1 MSQLQKQKRKR
12 KMAPRLTAKRP
23 ASLSSRGRNAVLQLW
38 CGSEKWRILQS
49 HRRLPGGVR
58 CSSGSPDSGGGGAPP
73 LVRAAV
79 STVTELLR
87 VLTPKNPRVVDDDL
101 QKGDEG
107 GGGAELDS
115 PRSVDDVVAVL
126 EADYQ
131 RAYFLTGNFT
141 PDIYT
146 EDCLFEDPT
155 IKFRGRSRYSQNLD
169 LLVPFFDSPSL
180 ELENIEKGLRVETK
194 FIMAT
199 WTLRTYLR
207 LPWRPLIA
215 IRGNTTY
222 DLDEEYKVT
231 RHAESWDVSALEAIG
246 QIFVPAPKQTDDI

>member
-73 LVRAAV
+73 LVRAA
-79 STVTELLR
+79 
-87 VLTPKNPRVVDDDL
+87 
-101 QKGDEG
+101 KGDEG

>member
-1 MSQLQKQKRKR
+1 
-12 KMAPRLTAKRP
+12 MAPSLTARQP
-23 ASLSSRGRNAVLQLW
+23 ASLPSHGKKVVQYHFFSCG
-38 CGSEKWRILQS
+38 GSEKWKIPQS
-49 HRRLPGGVR
+49 HHLPGVR
-58 CSSGSPDSGGGGAPP
+58 CSSGSPGSGGDGGTPP

-79 STVTELLR
+79 SAVTELLR
-87 VLTPKNPRVVDDDL
+87 VVSPKNQRDDAL
-101 QKGDEG
+101 QKGAPR
-107 GGGAELDS
+107 GADLDL

-180 ELENIEKGLRVETK
+180 ELENIK
-194 FIMAT
+194 
-199 WTLRTYLR
+199 
-207 LPWRPLIA
+207 
-215 IRGNTTY
+215 
-222 DLDEEYKVT
+222 KVT
-231 RHAESWDVSALEAIG
+231 LLAEICQVLVCNDVSAMHVFFFFSFLFAILL
-246 QIFVPAPKQTDDI
+246 

>member
-1 MSQLQKQKRKR
+1 MESIGKAKGQRI
-12 KMAPRLTAKRP
+12 MAPSLTARQSP
-23 ASLSSRGRNAVLQLW
+23 FSSSSLPRG
-38 CGSEKWRILQS
+38 KS
-49 HRRLPGGVR
+49 HRLPSVR
-58 CSSGSPDSGGGGAPP
+58 CSSGSPGSGGDGTPP

-79 STVTELLR
+79 SAITELLR
-87 VLTPKNPRVVDDDL
+87 VLSPKNPRDAL
-101 QKGDEG
+101 QKGAT
-107 GGGAELDS
+107 GAELDL
-115 PRSVDDVVAVL
+115 PRSMDDVVAVL

-131 RAYFLTGNFT
+131 QAYFLTGNFT
-141 PDIYT
+141 PDIYA

-169 LLVPFFDSPSL
+169 LL
-180 ELENIEKGLRVETK
+180 GLRVETK

-222 DLDEEYKVT
+222 DLDEEYMVT
-231 RHAESWDVSALEAIG
+231 RHAESWDVSALEAIS
-246 QIFVPAPKQTDDI
+246 QIFVPAPKQTDGS

>member
-1 MSQLQKQKRKR
+1 
-12 KMAPRLTAKRP
+12 MAPSLTAKRS
-23 ASLSSRGRNAVLQLW
+23 ASLSSRGSKAVLQLW
-38 CGSEKWRILQS
+38 SGSEKWRILQS
-49 HRRLPGGVR
+49 HRLSGGVR
-58 CSSGSPDSGGGGAPP
+58 CSSGSPDNGGDGAPP

-79 STVTELLR
+79 SAVTELLR
-87 VLTPKNPRVVDDDL
+87 VLSPMNPRVDDDL
-101 QKGDEG
+101 QKGDA
-107 GGGAELDS
+107 GGAELDS

-131 RAYFLTGNFT
+131 RAYFLTGNFN

-180 ELENIEKGLRVETK
+180 ELENIEKGSRVETK

-246 QIFVPAPKQTDDI
+246 QIFVPAPKQTDDS

>member
-1 MSQLQKQKRKR
+1 
-12 KMAPRLTAKRP
+12 
-23 ASLSSRGRNAVLQLW
+23 
-38 CGSEKWRILQS
+38 
-49 HRRLPGGVR
+49 
-58 CSSGSPDSGGGGAPP
+58 GGGAPP
-73 LVRAAV
+73 VVRAAV
-79 STVTELLR
+79 SAVTELLR
-87 VLTPKNPRVVDDDL
+87 AFSPKKPSPAVEAVD
-101 QKGDEG
+101 
-107 GGGAELDS
+107 AESES

-126 EADYQ
+126 EADYR

-141 PDIYT
+141 LGIYA

-180 ELENIEKGLRVETK
+180 QLENIDKGLRVDTK
-194 FIMAT
+194 FIIAS

-222 DLDEEYKVT
+222 DLDEEYKVALRFRSLGT
-231 RHAESWDVSALEAIG
+231 QRVGTSLHWRRSDSYSSRLRSKRAAELTSEPWPPDNL
-246 QIFVPAPKQTDDI
+246 

>member
-1 MSQLQKQKRKR
+1 
-12 KMAPRLTAKRP
+12 MAPRLTAKRP

-87 VLTPKNPRVVDDDL
+87 VLTPKNPRHAKCSSSSDVA
-101 QKGDEG
+101 KGDEG

-155 IKFRGRSRYSQNLD
+155 IKFRG
-169 LLVPFFDSPSL
+169 
-180 ELENIEKGLRVETK
+180 LR
-194 FIMAT
+194 
-199 WTLRTYLR
+199 
-207 LPWRPLIA
+207 
-215 IRGNTTY
+215 
-222 DLDEEYKVT
+222 
-231 RHAESWDVSALEAIG
+231 
-246 QIFVPAPKQTDDI
+246 

>member
-1 MSQLQKQKRKR
+1 
-12 KMAPRLTAKRP
+12 MAPSLTAKRLTVAHFSCGKFFFP
-23 ASLSSRGRNAVLQLW
+23 ALAQRSP
-38 CGSEKWRILQS
+38 
-49 HRRLPGGVR
+49 RLPAVR
-58 CSSGSPDSGGGGAPP
+58 CSSGSPDGGAPP

-79 STVTELLR
+79 SAVTELLR
-87 VLTPKNPRVVDDDL
+87 ALSPNNQREDEAL
-101 QKGDEG
+101 QKGAAGDT
-107 GGGAELDS
+107 ELDPPS
-115 PRSVDDVVAVL
+115 SVDDVVAVL

-222 DLDEEYKVT
+222 DLDEEFKVT

-246 QIFVPAPKQTDDI
+246 QIFVPAPKQTDGS

>member
-1 MSQLQKQKRKR
+1 
-12 KMAPRLTAKRP
+12 MAPSLTTRPSPLPSPRLSVPK
-23 ASLSSRGRNAVLQLW
+23 
-38 CGSEKWRILQS
+38 S
-49 HRRLPGGVR
+49 HRPLLGVR
-58 CSSGSPDSGGGGAPP
+58 CGSGSPGSGDDGAPP
-73 LVRAAV
+73 VVRAAV
-79 STVTELLR
+79 SAVTELLR
-87 VLTPKNPRVVDDDL
+87 AFSPKKPSPAVEAVD
-101 QKGDEG
+101 
-107 GGGAELDS
+107 AESES

-126 EADYQ
+126 EADYR

-141 PDIYT
+141 LGIYA

-180 ELENIEKGLRVETK
+180 QLENIDKPALFGCSLQLLKTCMQGLRVDTK
-194 FIMAT
+194 FIIAS

-222 DLDEEYKVT
+222 DLDEEYKVV

-246 QIFVPAPKQTDDI
+246 QLFVSAPKQKGS